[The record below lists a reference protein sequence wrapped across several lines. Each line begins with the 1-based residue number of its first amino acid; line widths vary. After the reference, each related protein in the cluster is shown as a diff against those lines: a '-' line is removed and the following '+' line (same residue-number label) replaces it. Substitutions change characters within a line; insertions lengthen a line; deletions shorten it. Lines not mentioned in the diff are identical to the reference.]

1 MGNEA
6 SPEEA
11 YEYNWY
17 GEAPK
22 LPELA
27 EKSCVMVCTER
38 KMAIIF
44 LIPRH
49 KKKRREIPII
59 SLGLCNQKLSV

>member
-11 YEYNWY
+11 HEYNWY

-22 LPELA
+22 LPELG
-27 EKSCVMVCTER
+27 EKSCVMICTER

-44 LIPRH
+44 LIPGY
-49 KKKRREIPII
+49 KKTEGDTHNNLRLVQPETI
-59 SLGLCNQKLSV
+59 C